1 MRSAL
6 LPRRGA
12 RTTALAIGIP
22 ALVLGVLAPIA
33 SAQSAHWHSEN
44 ELLEAG
50 SSIDHIVVIYEE
62 NHSFDNLY
70 GGWEGVNGRA
80 NATAAKTT
88 QVDQAGAAY
97 TCLKQNDVNLAALPA
112 TCTDSAHGFSS
123 AFTNTWFL

>member
-50 SSIDHIVVIYEE
+50 SSIDHIVVIYQE

-70 GGWEGVNGRA
+70 GGWEGVDGLGGTPAAVPNHA
-80 NATAAKTT
+80 QTAP
-88 QVDQAGAAY
+88 DGAPLP
-97 TCLKQNDVNLAALPA
+97 CLPQLDV
-112 TCTDSAHGFSS
+112 
-123 AFTNTWFL
+123 